1 MVTILMMSAKV
12 ASLRLLEIKVFRNKG
27 YEVIIPVYDVINKNL
42 LRDSNFIV
50 DLVM

>member
-1 MVTILMMSAKV
+1 MAILG
-12 ASLRLLEIKVFRNKG
+12 LLKIKVFRIKV
-27 YEVIIPVYDVINKNL
+27 YDIIIFVYDVINKNL